1 MNTNEL
7 LRSQRLSLGLTLD
20 EAAKLVELQ
29 PMSVWRHE
37 NENRT
42 LSLPIAARY
51 AKAYNLTL
59 EQLACRS
66 PAPAQPQDGAA

>member
-1 MNTNEL
+1 MNTNQL
-7 LRSQRLSLGLTLD
+7 LKTHRMGLGLTL
-20 EAAKLVELQ
+20 EQAADLVSLR

-51 AKAYNLTL
+51 AKAYRLTL
-59 EQLACRS
+59 DQLAGC
-66 PAPAQPQDGAA
+66 DGSEK